1 MSRKRKPL
9 PVIEGLE
16 ISALASEG
24 NALGRHGDMVVFV
37 PFGAPGDIV
46 DVKLEKERTSR
57 YAAVVG
63 GNIFPTKC
71 SLRANVS
78 RL

>member
-16 ISALASEG
+16 INALAAEG
-24 NALGRHGDMVVFV
+24 NAIGRHGDMVVFV

-46 DVKLEKERTSR
+46 NVKLEKKKKS
-57 YAAVVG
+57 Y
-63 GNIFPTKC
+63 
-71 SLRANVS
+71 ANVE
-78 RL
+78 